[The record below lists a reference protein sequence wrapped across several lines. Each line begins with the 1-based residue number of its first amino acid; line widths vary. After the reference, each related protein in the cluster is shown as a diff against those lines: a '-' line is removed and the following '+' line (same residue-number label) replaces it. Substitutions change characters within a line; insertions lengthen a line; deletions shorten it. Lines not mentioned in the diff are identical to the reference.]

1 MAAISGARW
10 VGHYAC
16 TTPLYDSEF
25 AGMSLTND
33 AKSIQT
39 ITHDSRLCNMKCN
52 QLINPLTCGAADVV
66 LLDPAATVD
75 SASSTYIAV

>member
-1 MAAISGARW
+1 
-10 VGHYAC
+10 
-16 TTPLYDSEF
+16 
-25 AGMSLTND
+25 MSLTND